1 MNVQTEHLDNQIA
14 RLTVDVEP
22 ARLQKAMQAAAQR
35 IGQKINVPGFRRGK
49 APYAVIARY
58 VGANALL
65 EEAIDSLG
73 DTLYKEALDQTG
85 LKPYAT
91 AELQDIKAD
100 ANKPEN
106 PVQLVFSV
114 PLPPEIDLGAY
125 RENLRLPYEPTPI
138 SDESV
143 DRFMRLMQE
152 NRAVIEP
159 AGDRPAQM
167 GDKVKL
173 KLTGTVTHP
182 PEAEAE
188 TDAKTEAPVQE
199 SPTSDGGSSAE
210 SSAPEPS
217 AVIAEPVEPDVD
229 QLDDD
234 LELFLRTGD
243 EDYMPGFSE
252 QIVGMK
258 AGEQKSFTLKFPAD
272 LAEKSNDGL
281 KDATAELTAELQ
293 EVNSATLPALN
304 DDFAKQVSEGKTE
317 TLLEYRIDARKNLQT
332 TLDNNAKS
340 LYIEAALDKLVE
352 NATFKFPEVAIE
364 ESLDDVI
371 RDLQTNM
378 SERGLSLDEFLK
390 LEKRSIEELR
400 TMYREVAAQRLKRTL
415 ALTKLIEVE
424 HLHITDAAIDAE
436 IDRMSQGF
444 GEQAETFKHMMLR
457 DNNRNSVIIDLLQN
471 QGFER
476 LAAIARGENPPI
488 DHDHEHD
495 HEHQHEPAEETQIQ
509 DTAPDQPSE
518 PHGTASE
525 AAL

>member
-22 ARLQKAMQAAAQR
+22 ARLQKAMQSAAQR
-35 IGQKINVPGFRRGK
+35 IGQKINIPGFRRGK

-58 VGANALL
+58 VGPNALL

-125 RENLRLPYEPTPI
+125 RENLRLPYETKPI
-138 SDESV
+138 SDEAL
-143 DRFMRLMQE
+143 DRFMKLMQE
-152 NRAVIEP
+152 SRAVIEP
-159 AGDRPAQM
+159 AGDRPAQI

-173 KLTGTVTHP
+173 RLTGTVTHIHQAE
-182 PEAEAE
+182 PEAETETKAE
-188 TDAKTEAPVQE
+188 TPAQEMPSASDEAP
-199 SPTSDGGSSAE
+199 AE
-210 SSAPEPS
+210 SS
-217 AVIAEPVEPDVD
+217 VAEPIEPEVD
-229 QLDDD
+229 ELDED
-234 LELFLRTGD
+234 LEVFLRTD
-243 EDYMPGFSE
+243 NDDYMPGFSE

-258 AGEQKSFTLKFPAD
+258 AGEQKSFTLKFSDD
-272 LAEKSNDGL
+272 LPETDTTRTP
-281 KDATAELTAELQ
+281 DTTAELTADLQ
-293 EVNSATLPALN
+293 EVNNATLPALN
-304 DDFAKQVSEGKTE
+304 DDFAKQVSDGKLE
-317 TLLEYRIDARKNLQT
+317 TLLEYRIDARKNLQAT
-332 TLDNNAKS
+332 MDSSAKAM
-340 LYIEAALDKLVE
+340 YTEAALDKLVE
-352 NATFKFPEVAIE
+352 GATFKFPEVAIE

-390 LEKRSIEELR
+390 LEKRSVEELR
-400 TMYREVAAQRLKRTL
+400 AGYREVAIQRLKRTL

-424 HLHITDAAIDAE
+424 HLHVTDSAIEAE
-436 IDRMSQGF
+436 IERMSQGF
-444 GEQAETFKHMMLR
+444 GEQAATFKQMMER
-457 DNNRNSVIIDLLQN
+457 DTNRNSVIIDLLQN

-476 LAAIARGENPPI
+476 LAAIARGENPPVEHDH

-495 HEHQHEPAEETQIQ
+495 DAGEHQHEPEAETPA
-509 DTAPDQPSE
+509 TDQPDA
-518 PHGTASE
+518 AS
-525 AAL
+525 

>member
-1 MNVQTEHLDNQIA
+1 MNVQTEHLENQIA

-73 DTLYKEALDQTG
+73 DTIYKEALDQTG

-100 ANKPEN
+100 ANQPEN

-125 RENLRLPYEPTPI
+125 RENLRLPYEPAPI

-159 AGDRPAQM
+159 AGDRPAQI

-173 KLTGTVTHP
+173 KLTGTITHS

-188 TDAKTEAPVQE
+188 TEAKTDVPVQQSPPSNTE
-199 SPTSDGGSSAE
+199 SPPEAG
-210 SSAPEPS
+210 APEPS
-217 AVIAEPVEPDVD
+217 AAATEPVEPEVD
-229 QLDDD
+229 ELDED
-234 LELFLRTGD
+234 LEIFLRTGD
-243 EDYMPGFSE
+243 DDYMPGFSE
-252 QIVGMK
+252 QIAGMK
-258 AGEQKSFTLKFPAD
+258 AGEQKSFTLKFPDDVAG
-272 LAEKSNDGL
+272 KSNDHLIG
-281 KDATAELTAELQ
+281 ATAELTAELQ

-304 DDFAKQVSEGKTE
+304 DDFARQVSDGKSE
-317 TLLEYRIDARKNLQT
+317 TLLEYRIDARKTLQT
-332 TLDNNAKS
+332 TLDKSARS
-340 LYIEAALDKLVE
+340 LYIEAALDKLIE

-390 LEKRSIEELR
+390 LEKRSIDELR

-424 HLHITDAAIDAE
+424 HLHVTDADIDAE

-444 GEQAETFKHMMLR
+444 GEQADTFKHMMQR
-457 DNNRNSVIIDLLQN
+457 ENNRNSVIIDLLQT
-471 QGFER
+471 QGFDR

-488 DHDHEHD
+488 DHDHDHD
-495 HEHQHEPAEETQIQ
+495 HEHQHEPAGETQTQ
-509 DTAPDQPSE
+509 DTAADQPSE
-518 PHGTASE
+518 PHETAS
-525 AAL
+525 